1 MDPIWVVIA
10 FMVGLAVKQCRL
22 PPMVGFLGAGFVL
35 SAMGVQPSETLTY
48 MADLGIYLLLF
59 SIGLKLNIRGLA
71 KPEVW
76 GVASVHMLATTV
88 LVGAAVFGLSLA
100 GLGMFAELTWQ
111 TSLLIAFALSFSS
124 TVFAVK
130 VLEEKSEMKSRHG
143 SEAIG
148 VLIVQDLFAI
158 VFLTVSLG
166 KMPSPW
172 ALCLLA
178 LPLARPVLGMLM
190 DRVGHGELMVLTGLV
205 LVYAFTSLF
214 NLVDLKPDLGAL
226 IAGLLVGAHP
236 KASELGKTLLSLK
249 DLLLVAFFLTIGLN
263 GLPGPEQLLV
273 AVGLVALV
281 PLKTIAFFWLMAK
294 FRLRAR
300 TAVLSSL
307 ALANASE
314 FGLIVGALGAA
325 QGWITGDWLVV
336 LAISVSLSFIVSAP
350 FNAKAHGLF
359 GRFAKRL
366 TRFESDKRLADDQH
380 IAFDKPPRAIVV
392 ALGRTGTAAYDALH
406 ERLGDEVVG
415 LDADPESA
423 ERHRAAGRQVIVGD
437 ATDPDFYQRLG
448 AASGCELVL
457 IALQSK
463 SEAGTITRLLR
474 ENGFTGHVVAMARF
488 PDEIEQ
494 LREAGVDTPRYL
506 HHEMGLGLAS
516 SALECLEADASD
528 DAPEPEGAARSPV
541 ATG

>member
-10 FMVGLAVKQCRL
+10 FFVGLAVKQLGL

-35 SAMGVQPSETLTY
+35 EAIGAVNLQELETLEY

-59 SIGLKLNIRGLA
+59 SIGLKLDLRGLA

-76 GVASVHMLATTV
+76 GVASVHMAATTA
-88 LVGAAVFGLSLA
+88 LVGAGVFGLSVV
-100 GLGMFAELTWQ
+100 GLGMFAELSWQ
-111 TSLLIAFALSFSS
+111 TSLLVAFALSFSS

-130 VLEEKSEMKSRHG
+130 VLEEKAEMKSRHG

-148 VLIVQDLFAI
+148 VLIVQDIFAI

-178 LPLARPVLGMLM
+178 LPVVRPLLSTLI

-205 LVYAFTSLF
+205 LVYASTELF
-214 NLVDLKPDLGAL
+214 RIVDLKPDLGAL

-236 KASELGKTLLSLK
+236 RASELGKTLLSLK

-263 GLPGPEQLLV
+263 GLPGWEQLLI
-273 AVGLVALV
+273 AVALV
-281 PLKTIAFFWLMAK
+281 LLVPIKTLGFFWLMTK

-300 TAVLSSL
+300 TAMLSSL

-314 FGLIVGALGAA
+314 FGLIVGALGASK
-325 QGWITGDWLVV
+325 GWISGEWLVV
-336 LAISVSLSFIVSAP
+336 LAISASLSFILAAP

-359 GRFAKRL
+359 GRFARRL
-366 TRFESDKRLADDQH
+366 TRFESETRLPDDQH

-406 ERLGDEVVG
+406 EHLGDEVVG
-415 LDADPESA
+415 LDADPVSA
-423 ERHRAAGRQVIVGD
+423 ERHRAEGRQVIVGD
-437 ATDPDFYQRLG
+437 ATDPDFYERLG
-448 AASGCELVL
+448 EASGCELVL
-457 IALQSK
+457 IGLQSK
-463 SEAGTITRLLR
+463 SEAGTITKLLR
-474 ENGFTGHVVAMARF
+474 EHGFAGHIVAMARF

-494 LREAGVDTPRYL
+494 LREAGVDVPRYL
-506 HHEMGLGLAS
+506 HDEMGLGLAS
-516 SALECLEADASD
+516 SALEYLESDGSSGPDSASSS
-528 DAPEPEGAARSPV
+528 EQE
-541 ATG
+541 

>member
-10 FMVGLAVKQCRL
+10 FMVGLAVKQVGL

-35 SAMGVQPSETLTY
+35 SAMGVESSTTLTY

-59 SIGLKLNIRGLA
+59 SIGLKLDLRGLA

-76 GVASVHMLATTV
+76 GVASIHMLTTTAV
-88 LVGAAVFGLSLA
+88 VGAGVFGLSLLS
-100 GLGMFAELTWQ
+100 LGMFADLSWQ
-111 TSLLIAFALSFSS
+111 TSLLVAFALSFSS

-130 VLEEKSEMKSRHG
+130 VLEEKAEMKSRHG
-143 SEAIG
+143 SQAIG
-148 VLIVQDLFAI
+148 VLIVQDIFAI

-166 KMPSPW
+166 KAPSAW

-178 LPLARPVLGMLM
+178 LPLIRPVLALLM

-205 LVYAFTSLF
+205 LVYAFTTLF
-214 NLVDLKPDLGAL
+214 HAVDLKPDLGAL

-263 GLPGPEQLLV
+263 GLPGVEQLLV
-273 AVGLVALV
+273 ATALVALV
-281 PLKTIAFFWLMAK
+281 PLKTLGFFWLMTR

-300 TAVLSSL
+300 TAMLSAL

-314 FGLIVGALGAA
+314 FGLIVGALAA
-325 QGWITGDWLVV
+325 SKGWISPQWLVV
-336 LAISVSLSFIVSAP
+336 LAISVSLSFILAAP
-350 FNAKAHGLF
+350 FNARAHKLF
-359 GRFAKRL
+359 GRLSKRL
-366 TRFESDKRLADDQH
+366 TRFESDTRLPDDQH
-380 IAFDKPPRAIVV
+380 IEFEKPPRAIVV
-392 ALGRTGTAAYDALH
+392 ALGRTGTAAYDALR

-415 LDADPESA
+415 LDADPVAA
-423 ERHRAAGRQVIVGD
+423 EKHRTAGRRVIVGD
-437 ATDPDFYQRLG
+437 ATDPDFYERLG
-448 AASGCELVL
+448 PASACALVL
-457 IALQSK
+457 IGLQSK

-474 ENGFTGHVVAMARF
+474 ATGFKGRVVAMARF

-506 HHEMGLGLAS
+506 HDEMGLGLAN
-516 SALECLEADASD
+516 SALECLQADQPQAL
-528 DAPEPEGAARSPV
+528 APQTIPPQQP
-541 ATG
+541 